1 MIARLALV
9 GLLLF
14 GAGAQAAD
22 RPKAKSPLGYSSA
35 PAPRTII
42 RKNDWTRRLEVE
54 QAGKRVATCR
64 KSEWS
69 GVIYCEG
76 R

>member
-1 MIARLALV
+1 MIARLALA

-14 GAGAQAAD
+14 CTVAHAGE
-22 RPKAKSPLGYSSA
+22 RPKAKSPLSFDTA
-35 PAPRTII
+35 PAPRVTI